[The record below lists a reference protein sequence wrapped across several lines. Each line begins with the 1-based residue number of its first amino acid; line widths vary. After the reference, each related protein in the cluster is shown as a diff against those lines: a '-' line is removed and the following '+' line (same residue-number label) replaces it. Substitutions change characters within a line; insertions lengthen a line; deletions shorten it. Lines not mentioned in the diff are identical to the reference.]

1 MLHYAFYFILSI
13 RPPSTAA
20 AYRESYRPSFLSDP
34 AEASVCAVRG
44 SHDSEDKHGAKGKN
58 IPNRKEA
65 KMGNSQSSIL
75 SLRVLQCYPLHI
87 RYIRIL
93 LIFATYNTGQR
104 IRSSFVSFHLS
115 LAGLTRERK
124 WYLRSESPPGELI
137 IYHLRSLL
145 SCLIMLF

>member
-65 KMGNSQSSIL
+65 KMGNSQSYIL
-75 SLRVLQCYPLHI
+75 SLRVLNVIHYT
-87 RYIRIL
+87 
-93 LIFATYNTGQR
+93 FAIYVY
-104 IRSSFVSFHLS
+104 SSYSRPTTQDKEYVHHSSHSICLWP
-115 LAGLTRERK
+115 A
-124 WYLRSESPPGELI
+124 LRGNGSGTSDLKV
-137 IYHLRSLL
+137 LQVN
-145 SCLIMLF
+145 